1 MGDPTR
7 IVATNGKPSPEEAQ
21 DWFRRNIGDMPA
33 PTRDMDPRG
42 EEADQASQ
50 IARAFA
56 ESLERS
62 VPERYRWATFSAEAI
77 STRVKRREAIGEGQK
92 AFREARVI
100 LVGDPGAG
108 KTTIAVAMLRARF
121 LVNREPSLFIPA
133 YRLGQARIQHP
144 AGHGEAPDVLEAMR
158 MRHVLLDDLGVE
170 RDTATNPIADV
181 IFERDAENRTIW
193 VTTGFTRAQLA
204 SRYGAG
210 LARRLFEH
218 ATVIRCSDVPPKSAR
233 PDAG

>member
-7 IVATNGKPSPEEAQ
+7 IVANGKPSPEDAQ
-21 DWFRRNIGDMPA
+21 AWFRQNIGDMPA
-33 PTRDMDPRG
+33 PTRDMDAR
-42 EEADQASQ
+42 EEETDHASQ
-50 IARAFA
+50 VARAFA

-62 VPERYRWATFSAEAI
+62 IPERYRWATFSAEAMGQ
-77 STRVKRREAIGEGQK
+77 RVKRREAVLEGQRT
-92 AFREARVI
+92 FREPRVI
-100 LVGDPGAG
+100 LVGEPGAG

-121 LVNREPSLFIPA
+121 LVSREPSLFIPA

-218 ATVIRCSDVPPKSAR
+218 ATVIRCSDVPPKTTR
-233 PDAG
+233 PEAG